1 MTDECSGTPLDGVV
15 IHAPA
20 KINLYLHIV
29 GRRADGY
36 HELDS
41 LVGFTAHGDVIQV
54 RQHERLYLEINGPF
68 GSSLPANDDNLIVRA
83 ARALAGET
91 GCRGGAHITLKKNLP
106 VSSGIGGGSADAAAT
121 LKALNLLWETG
132 LADEDLA
139 ALGLN
144 LGADIPVCILSKT
157 ARMNGMGEMVSKVEN
172 LPPLGVILIN
182 PGIPIST
189 RRVFKMHQGKFSPTV
204 ELQTIED
211 TEVFYEFLARQ
222 KNDLQDLAIRI
233 VPAIKEALDIL
244 SEETGCRL
252 VRLSG
257 SGATCFGLFDNES
270 LAKASGRSISCKYP
284 NWWVQP
290 THFIS

>member
-1 MTDECSGTPLDGVV
+1 MTDDSAGTPLDGVEF
-15 IHAPA
+15 HAPA
-20 KINLYLHIV
+20 KINLYLHII

-41 LVGFTAHGDVIQV
+41 LVGFTAHGDEIQV
-54 RQHERLYLEINGPF
+54 RQHEKLYLEINGPF
-68 GSSLPANDDNLIVRA
+68 GSSLQANDDNLIVRA
-83 ARALAGET
+83 ARALARET
-91 GCRGGAHITLKKNLP
+91 GYRGGADITLRKNLP
-106 VSSGIGGGSADAAAT
+106 VSSGVGGGSADAAAT

-144 LGADIPVCILSKT
+144 LGADIPVCILSKA

-172 LPPLGVILIN
+172 LPPLGIILIN

-189 RRVFKMHQGKFSPTV
+189 RRVFQMHQGKFSPTV
-204 ELQTIED
+204 ELQAIKD

-222 KNDLQDLAIRI
+222 KNDLQDLAIRM

-244 SEETGCRL
+244 SAETGCRL

-257 SGATCFGLFDNES
+257 SGATCFGLFDNEI
-270 LAKASGRSISCKYP
+270 LAKASGRAISCHYP

>member
-1 MTDECSGTPLDGVV
+1 MTDHSTGTSLDGVE

-20 KINLYLHIV
+20 KINLYLHIT

-54 RQHERLYLEINGPF
+54 RKHKKLCLKIHGPF
-68 GSSLPANDDNLIVRA
+68 GSSLQANDDNLIVRA
-83 ARALAGET
+83 ARALARET
-91 GCRGGAHITLKKNLP
+91 GYQGGAHITVKKNLP

-139 ALGLN
+139 ALGLR
-144 LGADIPVCILSKT
+144 LGADIPVCILGKV
-157 ARMNGMGEMVSKVEN
+157 ARMSGMGEAVSKLES
-172 LPPLGVILIN
+172 LPPLGVLLVN

-189 RRVFKMHQGKFSPTV
+189 HRVFQTHQGNFSPRV
-204 ELQTIED
+204 ELQEIGD
-211 TEVFYEFLARQ
+211 AEVLYEFLACQ
-222 KNDLQDLAIRI
+222 KNDLQDLAIQI
-233 VPAIKEALDIL
+233 VPAIREALEIL
-244 SEETGCRL
+244 SAETGCRL

-270 LAKASGRSISCKYP
+270 LAKASGRAISRHYP